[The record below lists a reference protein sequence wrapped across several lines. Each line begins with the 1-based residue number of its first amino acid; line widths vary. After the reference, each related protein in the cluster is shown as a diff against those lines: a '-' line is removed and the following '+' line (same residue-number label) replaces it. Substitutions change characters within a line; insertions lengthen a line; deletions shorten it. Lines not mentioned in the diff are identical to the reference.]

1 MSAYISPAPSIYCT
15 NCGKWKMYLKNKW
28 NIYFFILPIICIYI
42 FSSCL
47 STYFWRPLWSAFAQT
62 MQWIITPNF
71 VNIFTL
77 FSVSP
82 RVTSSYS
89 FRPTPQVDEYA
100 VHSFFFLNSPPRW
113 CQVVCINFVECVN
126 GVAVVNYNV
135 WIGLIL
141 LFLQQALSLLQSH
154 VFKSTL

>member
-1 MSAYISPAPSIYCT
+1 M
-15 NCGKWKMYLKNKW
+15 
-28 NIYFFILPIICIYI
+28 
-42 FSSCL
+42 
-47 STYFWRPLWSAFAQT
+47 STYFWWPLWSAFART
-62 MQWIITPNF
+62 TQWIVTPNF

-89 FRPTPQVDEYA
+89 FRPTPEVNEYA
-100 VHSFFFLNSPPRW
+100 VHSFFPRKNSPPRW
-113 CQVVCINFVECVN
+113 RQVVCINFVECVN
-126 GVAVVNYNV
+126 GVAAVNYNV

-141 LFLQQALSLLQSH
+141 LFLQQALFLLQSH